1 MKYLLSAS
9 GLTLMLLVSGCG
21 DDQPPEPEV
30 QIPPG
35 SDTNVTDTDPE
46 EAEEALE
53 EQEEAREE
61 ANEETEENDET
72 DRTDPYA
79 FFLDDGA
86 IAHFEGEGIEFAQLR
101 VETNHM
107 EADHIALYEDNGG
120 TTILRV
126 YRLGADR
133 IELVKEEPEFYEE
146 YSATAEE
153 LQELEPISTYLEFPL
168 EEGNE
173 IGDRT
178 VIETGATVETPYE
191 TFEEAYVLESVSED
205 GAINT
210 SYFVEGYGE
219 VKREF
224 YMEEEEQD
232 SFMVTSSLESIE

>member
-1 MKYLLSAS
+1 MKYLLGAS
-9 GLTLMLLVSGCG
+9 GLALMLLVSGCG

-30 QIPPG
+30 QIPAG

-46 EAEEALE
+46 EAEEAIE

-61 ANEETEENDET
+61 ANEETEET
-72 DRTDPYA
+72 ADPYA

-86 IAHFEGEGIEFAQLR
+86 IAHFEGEGNEYAQLR
-101 VETNHM
+101 VETSHM

-120 TTILRV
+120 TTVLRV
-126 YRLGADR
+126 YRLDEDR
-133 IELVKEEPEFYEE
+133 IELVKEEPEFYEK

-153 LQELEPISTYLEFPL
+153 LQQLEPISTYLEFPL

-178 VIETGATVETPYE
+178 VIETGTTVETPYE
-191 TFEEAYVLESVSED
+191 TFEDAYVLESVSED
-205 GAINT
+205 GAVNT
-210 SYFVEGYGE
+210 TYIVEGYGE

-224 YMEEEEQD
+224 YMQEEDQD